1 MLEGVM
7 SNMLQVKKE
16 GINTNPT
23 IISAQII
30 IRWPNNGVQDDL
42 AVRAL
47 VVVARQVTHS

>member
-7 SNMLQVKKE
+7 NERLQVKRE

-30 IRWPNNGVQDDL
+30 IRWPNKGAQDDL
-42 AVRAL
+42 AVRAW
-47 VVVARQVTHS
+47 VVVE